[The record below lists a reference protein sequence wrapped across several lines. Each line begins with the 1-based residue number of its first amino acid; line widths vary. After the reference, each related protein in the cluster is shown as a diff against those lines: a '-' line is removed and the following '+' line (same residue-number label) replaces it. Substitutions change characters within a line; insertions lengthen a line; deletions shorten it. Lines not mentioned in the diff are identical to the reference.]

1 MTDTID
7 LAAIQAAADAALAVP
22 ADAAPQPDIPAA
34 LQCETGCGR
43 PLNIVL
49 TWVAD
54 SETRILCDVCALM
67 MFLRLANDIPESL
80 PSTDLA
86 EGA

>member
-1 MTDTID
+1 MTDTAID
-7 LAAIQAAADAALAVP
+7 LAAIQAAADAALAAP
-22 ADAAPQPDIPAA
+22 ADAAPAAIPAA

-43 PLNIVL
+43 PLAIVL

-54 SETRILCDVCALM
+54 SETRILCDVCALL
-67 MFLRLANDIPESL
+67 MFLKLADDIPAAAGL
-80 PSTDLA
+80 PDGA